1 MKIRLNELPAEG
13 LALTG
18 KFERDIFE
26 LDPEDSAQPAGHVS
40 YDILVEADKDGVI
53 LSGALE
59 APMKLRCV
67 CCLEEFPYTLKLDDY
82 FSDFDL
88 EEDLENA
95 SLIEVDQLLRED
107 LLLALPNYPHCNEG
121 DDPDRVCPRAG
132 SQHFETPVPSND
144 GDDAENAGPP
154 SQWSALDKLSDSD
167 R

>member
-1 MKIRLNELPAEG
+1 MKIRLSELPAEG
-13 LALTG
+13 LSLTG

-26 LDPEDSAQPAGHVS
+26 LDAKDSVQPAGQVS

-53 LSGALE
+53 LSGVLE

-67 CCLEEFPYTLKLDDY
+67 RCLEDFPYTLKLDDY

-88 EEDLENA
+88 EEDLDNA
-95 SLIEVDQLLRED
+95 AVIEIDQLLRED
-107 LLLALPNYPHCNEG
+107 LLLALPNYPHCDEG

-132 SQHFETPVPSND
+132 SQQFETPAASND
-144 GDDAENAGPP
+144 GDDGKKIEPP

-167 R
+167 H

>member
-1 MKIRLNELPAEG
+1 MKIRLSELPAEG
-13 LALTG
+13 LSLTG

-26 LDPEDSAQPAGHVS
+26 LDPKDSVQPAGQVS
-40 YDILVEADKDGVI
+40 YDIHVDADKDGVI
-53 LSGALE
+53 LSGVLE

-82 FSDFDL
+82 SSDFDL

-95 SLIEVDQLLRED
+95 TDIVLEQLLRED
-107 LLLALPNYPHCNEG
+107 LLLELPNYPHCDQG
-121 DDPDRVCPRAG
+121 DDPDRVCPQAG
-132 SQHFETPVPSND
+132 SLQLETPAPSNGGD
-144 GDDAENAGPP
+144 GEKNAEPP